1 MPNLTGSFKGRA
13 VTQSTVSPGDV
24 SNHELNVME
33 VRGAQKSSD
42 PRWDNARITY
52 WGTTDLVAGNG
63 SQRGYFVNEHSDGAR
78 DYGTFEGK
86 VRTAS
91 GQVTIEGTW
100 KFTAGT
106 DKLAG
111 LTGNGTYKGH
121 FTSTTEV
128 EKEWEGTYQL
138 AAKSQAA

>member
-1 MPNLTGSFKGRA
+1 MPSLTGTFKGRA
-13 VTQSTVSPGDV
+13 VTQSTVSPSDV

-63 SQRGYFVNEHSDGAR
+63 AQRGYFVNEHSDGDR

-91 GQVTIEGTW
+91 AQVTIEGTW
-100 KFTAGT
+100 KFAGGT
-106 DKLAG
+106 GKLAG

-121 FTSTTEV
+121 FTSNTEV
-128 EKEWEGTYQL
+128 ENEWEGTYQL
-138 AAKSQAA
+138 AAKTQAA

>member
-1 MPNLTGSFKGRA
+1 MPSLTGTFKGRA
-13 VTQSTVSPGDV
+13 VTQSTVSPSDV

-63 SQRGYFVNEHSDGAR
+63 SQRGYFVNEHSDGDR

-91 GQVTIEGTW
+91 AQVTIEGTW
-100 KFTAGT
+100 KFAGGT
-106 DKLAG
+106 GKLAG

-121 FTSTTEV
+121 FTSNTEV
-128 EKEWEGTYQL
+128 ENEWEGTYQL
-138 AAKSQAA
+138 AAKTQAA